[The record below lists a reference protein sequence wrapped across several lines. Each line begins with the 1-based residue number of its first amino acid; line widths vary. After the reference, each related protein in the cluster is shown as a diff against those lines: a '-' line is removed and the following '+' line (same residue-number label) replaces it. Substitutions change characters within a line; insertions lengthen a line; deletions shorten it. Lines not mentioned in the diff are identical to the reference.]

1 VCVCVYAFRPI
12 LLSLPLTIYTRRIRW
27 LSFFSSCIK
36 FLSED
41 ATKEQKKTNAA
52 RFESPLGSNRS
63 KRTHFHFQ
71 SRLFFVF
78 FLSFFQLVCHFLP
91 ESVKQFNTKIKI
103 NFVITLNLQPPTLR
117 TDSSA
122 FSVSWKRV
130 INKGKVEGQNFPT
143 HTHTHPKKREREM
156 VGSIGILFTFPSN
169 HKKRKGPHQPRP
181 YKQFLWDLSPLV
193 VISSHLGTYNFLG

>member
-1 VCVCVYAFRPI
+1 MRLGLFFS
-12 LLSLPLTIYTRRIRW
+12 LSLPLTIYTRRIRW
-27 LSFFSSCIK
+27 LSFFF
-36 FLSED
+36 FLYKIPIRRCYER
-41 ATKEQKKTNAA
+41 TKKTNAA

-71 SRLFFVF
+71 SRLFF
-78 FLSFFQLVCHFLP
+78 FLFFQLVCHFLP

-103 NFVITLNLQPPTLR
+103 NFVITLNLPPPPTLR

-143 HTHTHPKKREREM
+143 HTPKKRERDGW
-156 VGSIGILFTFPSN
+156 VYRDSI
-169 HKKRKGPHQPRP
+169 HV
-181 YKQFLWDLSPLV
+181 PLK
-193 VISSHLGTYNFLG
+193 S

>member
-1 VCVCVYAFRPI
+1 VRPTFTCVCVCVYAFRPI

-27 LSFFSSCIK
+27 LSFFSSYIK

-41 ATKEQKKTNAA
+41 ATKEQKKQTPQGLNL
-52 RFESPLGSNRS
+52 PLDQIDPNGHTFTFSLVC
-63 KRTHFHFQ
+63 F
-71 SRLFFVF
+71 LFF

-143 HTHTHPKKREREM
+143 HTHTHPKKRERDGW
-156 VGSIGILFTFPSN
+156 VYRDSI
-169 HKKRKGPHQPRP
+169 HV
-181 YKQFLWDLSPLV
+181 PLK
-193 VISSHLGTYNFLG
+193 S

>member
-1 VCVCVYAFRPI
+1 MR
-12 LLSLPLTIYTRRIRW
+12 LGL
-27 LSFFSSCIK
+27 FFSRSLSPSHYIYQTYPLALLFF
-36 FLSED
+36 FLYKIPIRRCYER
-41 ATKEQKKTNAA
+41 TKKTNAA

-71 SRLFFVF
+71 SRLFL

-143 HTHTHPKKREREM
+143 HTHTHPKKRERDGW
-156 VGSIGILFTFPSN
+156 VYRDSI
-169 HKKRKGPHQPRP
+169 HV
-181 YKQFLWDLSPLV
+181 PLK
-193 VISSHLGTYNFLG
+193 S